1 MLYQQPCIPPPPG
14 FACWF
19 VRIFPLTLF
28 IAAAFVD
35 VVVVVVAI
43 AVAVVAING
52 KGKELCFS
60 TEVIKREK
68 LGVCTQPH

>member
-1 MLYQQPCIPPPPG
+1 MYFEIVLSHSRC
-14 FACWF
+14 
-19 VRIFPLTLF
+19 TDSF
-28 IAAAFVD
+28 IAASVIYSFT
-35 VVVVVVAI
+35 VVVVVVFNAVAI